1 MNIAFKNKIALLAS
15 AIALLTAPAL
25 RAQTLAFDVNI
36 NTAALNAQDSANTPF
51 YLDFQL
57 NYGNSLGPANT
68 VTLSNI
74 QFTGG
79 SALGTPT
86 TDGTVSGSLDSGTVS
101 LTASSSSQLNELYQ
115 SFSASTSDISFLA
128 TVSEAGSGTTP
139 TEFTTALMDSSLG
152 FPAQLYTTAPD
163 TESMLVLNLSPTNT
177 LANVGAYSSISSA
190 DGVTS
195 ITGVTATA
203 VPEPSTTAAIV
214 GCAAMM
220 FTCCV
225 RRFRKPQLAP
235 QVA

>member
-1 MNIAFKNKIALLAS
+1 MNIALKTKLALLAT
-15 AIALLTAPAL
+15 AIALLSAPAL
-25 RAQTLAFDVNI
+25 RAQVLTFDVNI

-115 SFSASTSDISFLA
+115 PFSASTSDISFLA

-163 TESMLVLNLSPTNT
+163 TESMVVLNLSPTNT
-177 LANVGAYSSISSA
+177 LANVGAYQTVSSA
-190 DGVTS
+190 DGLTTV
-195 ITGVTATA
+195 TGVTTA

-214 GCAAMM
+214 GCVAMM
-220 FTCCV
+220 FAFCA
-225 RRFRKPQLAP
+225 RRFRKPQVAP
-235 QVA
+235 LVA